1 MVDFVSKEVFEK
13 LKKELEELKL
23 QRKEVAERLK
33 RSASFGDLSENSE
46 YQQAREDKEN
56 LEKKIF
62 ALSQKLKNVKIGK
75 KHNLNDKVA
84 FYSKVRVRS
93 KDNKEMT
100 FILVSPEDAD
110 FSSGKISYDSPL
122 GKALMGKRKG
132 DIIKFNPPSGNQKEY
147 KIISIE

>member
-23 QRKEVAERLK
+23 QRKEIAERLK

-56 LEKKIF
+56 LERKIF
-62 ALSQKLKNVKIGK
+62 NLEQKLKNIKVGK
-75 KHNLNDKVA
+75 KNSLSDKVV
-84 FYSKVRVRS
+84 FYSKVKVQD
-93 KDNKEMT
+93 KNKKEMN
-100 FILVSPEDAD
+100 FVLVSSEDAD
-110 FSSGKISYDSPL
+110 FTQGKISYESPL
-122 GKALMGKRKG
+122 GRALMGKRKG
-132 DIIKFNPPSGNQKEY
+132 DIIRFNTPSGDEKEY